1 MVKYINRSQLQ
12 NASDEEILEFFSQIT
27 FHGVYSS
34 EIKSIQ
40 KADYYKGQ
48 GWRIIAF
55 RGPGF
60 RLASPHQTIHDN
72 NGTA

>member
-1 MVKYINRSQLQ
+1 MVKYTNRRQLQ

-34 EIKSIQ
+34 EFKSMQ

-48 GWRIIAF
+48 G
-55 RGPGF
+55 
-60 RLASPHQTIHDN
+60 
-72 NGTA
+72 

>member
-1 MVKYINRSQLQ
+1 MVKYINRRQLQ

-27 FHGVYSS
+27 FPGVYSS

-48 GWRIIAF
+48 G
-55 RGPGF
+55 
-60 RLASPHQTIHDN
+60 
-72 NGTA
+72 